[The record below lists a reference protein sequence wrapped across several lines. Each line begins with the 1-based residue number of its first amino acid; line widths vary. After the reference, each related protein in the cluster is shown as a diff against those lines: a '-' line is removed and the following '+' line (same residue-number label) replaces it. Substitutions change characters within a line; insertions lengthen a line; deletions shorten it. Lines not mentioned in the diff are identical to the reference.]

1 MNTRNAVSIAALLA
15 LLAFSVVAI
24 GRQGVHWLPPA
35 DQHHAVLAVAD
46 ANGIVAGSKLLLRGV
61 PIGRVIAVHAAAD
74 GVEIE
79 FGYHDSYRIPVD
91 SDFRIES
98 LSSLGE
104 SYVAILPKSTA
115 GPYFADDQ
123 HIQAQVSIVPRTFG
137 DLSAALTRML
147 DGIPPDTANS
157 LVDELESALPADIM
171 VVHNLSRASALL
183 ASTLLMSTGSIRDLL
198 TDGQDVLARSGAVG
212 PTLAETSDPARLL
225 GVNFAALAQTAID
238 MMQTNDYPRVVQIG
252 PLTLFGKLQ
261 RFEDQVG
268 PDIRKLAGTA
278 LPGIRAAADSAGM
291 IDISRLLDTALSAVA
306 VPGAVTLHVTTPR

>member
-1 MNTRNAVSIAALLA
+1 MNIKNAVSITALLA
-15 LLAFSVVAI
+15 LLACSVVAI
-24 GRQGVHWLPPA
+24 GYQGVHWLPPS
-35 DQHHAVLAVAD
+35 DQRHAVLAVTD

-61 PIGRVIAVHAAAD
+61 PIGRVAAVHTTAD

-79 FGYHDSYRIPVD
+79 FDYRDAYRIPVD

-104 SYVAILPKSTA
+104 SYVAVLPRSTA
-115 GPYFADDQ
+115 GPYFADNQ
-123 HIQAQVSIVPRTFG
+123 HIRAQQSTVPRTFG
-137 DLSAALTRML
+137 DLSAALTRMMS
-147 DGIPPDTANS
+147 DIQPGTANS
-157 LVDELESALPADIM
+157 LVGEVESALPADIA

-212 PTLAETSDPARLL
+212 PTIAQVSDPARML
-225 GVNFAALAQTAID
+225 GVNFATLAQTAVD
-238 MMQTNDYPRVVQIG
+238 MMQTNDYPRVVEVG

-261 RFEDQVG
+261 RFEDQIG
-268 PDIRKLAGTA
+268 PDVRKLAGTA
-278 LPGIRAAADSAGM
+278 LPGIRAAADSSGM
-291 IDISRLLDTALSAVA
+291 IDISRLLDTALAAVA